1 MLKVSLCDYSN
12 TCILTKGAVRITEA
26 EADATARQGNGGEL
40 TRNIK
45 SYVPFTDW
53 ISKINNMQVD
63 NAKDMD
69 AVMSMYN
76 LIEYIDNYSKTL
88 GSLLQYCKNKQNATI
103 TKFESLKNP

>member
-12 TCILTKGAVRITEA
+12 ACILMKGAIRITEA
-26 EADATARQGNGGEL
+26 EADATARQANGGKL

-45 SYVPFTDW
+45 SYVPFTDC
-53 ISKINNMQVD
+53 ISKIKNMHVD
-63 NAKDMD
+63 NAKDLD
-69 AVMSMYN
+69 VVMSMYN